1 MRNCKNCGFI
11 QEDLDKIKKFYEKHG
26 YPEYYNEEDL
36 YRECYC
42 DKIGGK
48 IGLYGYCSDSKE
60 VVDTDNKEEK
70 EDLHINETIRLREKS
85 RRTRKNSKK
94 YKARL
99 KRQAEVVGGYPGAA
113 YPVDKHNSYARN
125 KEDIVYYRPINKS
138 KHSVRYSYF
147 KKVASKSVR
156 HSGLEQLTG
165 KQRGLYKK
173 VFDYKWT
180 VD

>member
-11 QEDLDKIKKFYEKHG
+11 QEDLEKIKKFYEKHG
-26 YPEYYNEEDL
+26 YPEYYNEDDL

-48 IGLYGYCSDSKE
+48 IGLYGYCSDAIE
-60 VVDTDNKEEK
+60 LDTENKEEK

-85 RRTRKNSKK
+85 RRKRKNDRK
-94 YKARL
+94 YKTRL
-99 KRQAEVVGGYPGAA
+99 KRQSEVVSYYPGVA
-113 YPVDKHNSYARN
+113 YPVYKQNSYDRN
-125 KEDIVYYRPINKS
+125 KEDILYYKPTNKS
-138 KHSVRYSYF
+138 KHSLRYSYF

-156 HSGLEQLTG
+156 NSGLEQLTG